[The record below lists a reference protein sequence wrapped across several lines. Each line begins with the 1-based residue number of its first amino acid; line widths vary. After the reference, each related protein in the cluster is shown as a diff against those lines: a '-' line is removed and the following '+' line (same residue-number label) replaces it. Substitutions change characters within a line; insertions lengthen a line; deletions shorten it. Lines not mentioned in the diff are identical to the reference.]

1 MQSPINPISSSSR
14 YTPDED
20 DIQVHPEGAI
30 RLICKSFQSHEAG
43 LPEWIKN
50 SADEYARHDIPKEQ
64 RIIIVLFD
72 KGRTQRSPSISVLD
86 FGGMTSTVIEQNFRH
101 WADPRAATRSIT
113 TSEVQGGHGN
123 GGKCYMTMMFTE
135 HSLIHTVKKGLGNRY
150 GLSGGS
156 FRFGYDSNN
165 GRDFTVCNVWDELD
179 DALGNV
185 GCSIKLLPKSAQEI
199 LKIRQGFTLVTG
211 YGPKGYSNRLAQTLL
226 NSLRDHPQMIRSLHL
241 CDIFVMNQ
249 GNIMTDANPLQL
261 KSVTPDQYINERTY
275 DIPTELVDPNTEETV
290 STTEDGRT
298 SVGKLIL
305 RTSDV
310 NMRYSR
316 KFLHN
321 MVYHGISGYIGYTP
335 MLELDVQSTYINR
348 IYGEC
353 ELASLEPAKQNAR
366 ERLAYSPLVRAVEA
380 YISSKV
386 TEAREFEIRDRR
398 SYGQQEKNELSR
410 LNEILDKWKNQFISS
425 YLEAPIGT
433 NGNGR
438 PPLPPP
444 LPSGIPAR
452 IEVNL
457 DHSQAGIG
465 VSFRPLIKFYDRQE
479 RKIRPIPF
487 QWISHDT
494 NVAWVDPHLNVV
506 NTFIKGETKIWAQ
519 TLDGSLESNKV
530 NLRVIKI
537 RKITLQPSSI
547 IVASGSRRKI
557 KAFCTLSSG
566 ETVSDVVLI
575 WTEDNPVVAGVSTS
589 GTVFGRSP
597 GITTVTA
604 GDDSCMANNNVD
616 ITVTEGS
623 RGQGNERGLSYPK
636 ILVSSVYPDPETGE
650 EVNLSYD
657 DPPVLQ
663 RPQDADINIWWIN
676 SSAPLAKMYLD
687 IEKGYGYSTREWRI
701 YHVERY
707 IEIIAQIK
715 MSLEADLDRMES
727 EMWILYWGQY
737 VAAVQAAAATS
748 LGSFIQNGDDSLKL

>member
-1 MQSPINPISSSSR
+1 MQSPINPASSSFR

-30 RLICKSFQSHEAG
+30 RLICKSFQSHDAG

-50 SADEYARHDIPKEQ
+50 SADEYARHSLPKEQ
-64 RIIIVLFD
+64 RMIIVLFD
-72 KGRTQRSPSISVLD
+72 RGTTQRRPSISVLD

-101 WADPRAATRSIT
+101 WADPEAATRRVT

-123 GGKCYMTMMFTE
+123 GGKCYMTMMFLE
-135 HSLIHTVKKGLGNRY
+135 HSLIHTVKNGLGNRY

-165 GRDFTVCNVWDELD
+165 GRDFTVYNVWDELN

-185 GCSIKLLPKSAQEI
+185 GYSIKLLPKPAQDI
-199 LKIRQGFTLVTG
+199 LKLRQSFTLVTG
-211 YGPKGYSNRLAQTLL
+211 YDPKGYSNRLAQTLAK
-226 NSLRDHPQMIRSLHL
+226 SLRDHPQMIRSLHL
-241 CDIFVMNQ
+241 CDIFIMNQ
-249 GNIMTDANPLQL
+249 GKVMPDANPLYL
-261 KSVTPDQYINERTY
+261 KSVTPDQYIGERTY
-275 DIPTELVDPNTEETV
+275 SIPLELIDPNTEETI

-298 SVGKLIL
+298 PAGKLIL
-305 RTSDV
+305 RTSDR

-316 KFLHN
+316 KLLHN

-335 MLELDVQSTYINR
+335 MVELDVQSTYVNR

-353 ELASLEPAKQNAR
+353 ELTSLESAKQNAR
-366 ERLAYSPLVRAVEA
+366 ERLANSPLVRAIEA

-386 TEAREFEIRDRR
+386 TELAHEFEMRDKR
-398 SYGQQEKNELSR
+398 SYSQREKNKLSQ
-410 LNEILDKWKNQFISS
+410 LNDVLDKWKNQFISS
-425 YLEAPIGT
+425 YIETPLGKK
-433 NGNGR
+433 GNR

-452 IEVNL
+452 IEIKLNY
-457 DHSQAGIG
+457 SQAGIG

-479 RKIRPIPF
+479 RKIRPVPF

-506 NTFIKGETKIWAQ
+506 NTFTKGETKIWAQ

-530 NLRVIKI
+530 SLRVLKI
-537 RKITLQPSSI
+537 RKINLQPSLI
-547 IVASGSRRKI
+547 TVASGSRHMI
-557 KAFCTLSSG
+557 QAICVLSSG
-566 ETVSDVVLI
+566 ETVSDIALI
-575 WTEDNPVVAGVSTS
+575 WTEDNPIVAGVSTS
-589 GTVFGRSP
+589 GRVFGRSP
-597 GITTVTA
+597 GVTTVTA
-604 GDDSCMANNNVD
+604 GDDSCMADNNVT
-616 ITVTEGS
+616 IKVTEG
-623 RGQGNERGLSYPK
+623 GQGLSYPR
-636 ILVSSVYPDPETGE
+636 ILVSSVDPDPETGE

-663 RPQDADINIWWIN
+663 RPQDFDRNIWWIN
-676 SSAPLAKMYLD
+676 SSAPLANMYLD
-687 IEKGYGYSTREWRI
+687 IERGYGYGSREWRI

-715 MSLEADLDRMES
+715 MALDTALESLES
-727 EMWILYWGQY
+727 ELWIVEWGQH
-737 VAAVQAAAATS
+737 VATVQAVAATS
-748 LGSFIQNGDDSLKL
+748 LGSFIQTGELPTVT